1 MSGLRACHC
10 CGLIHQLPKL
20 SSDQQAVCT
29 RCRSTIASGKATTRT
44 ASSAN
49 RTAAA
54 AFGAF
59 VLFWPAILLP
69 ILSIEKLGRHHEQSI
84 LSGIIELLTT
94 GNFFVGGVVLLFS
107 IVFPLTKL
115 ILLLEL
121 SCLQFLHER
130 HKAVTLRWMEHA
142 GRWSMMDVMLLAF
155 LVMLVKL
162 GNLVHFNF
170 GPAVIAFTVC
180 VAMSMIASLSFD
192 PHSIWKETSIE

>member
-1 MSGLRACHC
+1 MSGLQACHC
-10 CGLIHQLPKL
+10 CGLIHQLPDL
-20 SSDQQAVCT
+20 STGEQAICT
-29 RCRSTIASGKATTRT
+29 RCQSVISSGNATERSG
-44 ASSAN
+44 SSAS

-94 GNFFVGGVVLLFS
+94 GNYFVGGVVLLFS

-115 ILLLEL
+115 VLLLEL

-130 HKAVTLRWMEHA
+130 HKARTLRWMEHA

-170 GPAVIAFTVC
+170 GPAVIAFTIC

-192 PHSIWKETSIE
+192 PHSIWKDTSA